1 MNARSL
7 FLPILALYAEVSF
20 AQSVDLHQRWQAGK
34 KYTQIIETAQQS
46 TIEIG
51 PQKMD
56 QSTKMTIEISI
67 AVRPHE
73 DGKRRRM
80 TMVYDRVA
88 MDMSMNGQKMSFDSA
103 NPGTD
108 PLGMGKSLGSTV
120 GKELK
125 ILIDE
130 KGGVTEIENYDSY
143 IEQLGKSPIPGV
155 DFREM
160 HSREAL
166 TQMVNQGALLSLPE
180 KPIEPGASWR
190 FEQLLALPKIGKV
203 STRGSY
209 TYKGMAQRSGANCVE
224 LTTEGKLTMDVSGE
238 AGAVSPLAIKVTDGT
253 ITGTVWFDPQLGVMR
268 ESQIQQDMTMSMK
281 NPVDPAAAD
290 LTIPMKQAVTLKTTK
305 IEDLK

>member
-1 MNARSL
+1 MNARSFL
-7 FLPILALYAEVSF
+7 LPILALYAEVSF
-20 AQSVDLHQRWQAGK
+20 AQSIDLQQRWQAGK
-34 KYTQIIETAQQS
+34 KYSQTIETAQQS

-51 PQKMD
+51 GQKMD
-56 QSTKMTIEISI
+56 QSTTMMIEVSI
-67 AVRPHE
+67 AVRVHE

-80 TMVYDRVA
+80 TMVYDRIA

-108 PLGMGKSLGSTV
+108 PLGLGKSMGSTV

-130 KGGVTEIENYDSY
+130 KGAVTEIENYDSY
-143 IEQLGKSPIPGV
+143 IEQLGKSPVPGV

-160 HSREAL
+160 HSRDAL
-166 TQMVNQGALLSLPE
+166 KQMINQGALLSLPG
-180 KPIEPGASWR
+180 KPIEPGASWP
-190 FEQLLALPKIGKV
+190 FEQVLDLPKIGKV

-209 TYKGMAQRSGANCVE
+209 TYKGMAQRSGANCAE
-224 LTTEGKLTMDVSGE
+224 LTTEGKLAMDVSGE
-238 AGAVSPLAIKVTDGT
+238 AGAVSPLAMKVTDGT

-268 ESQIQQDMTMSMK
+268 ESQIQQDMTMNMK
-281 NPVDPAAAD
+281 NPADPAGAD
-290 LTIPMKQAVTLKTTK
+290 LTIPMKQTVTLKTTK